1 MKKITLFSHDGCKA
15 CHKLKE
21 VLDKEN
27 ITYKVID
34 VIKHTPLWK
43 TVQKEED
50 NLKFTPTLC
59 VESYLEKTRKFLSAG
74 RDFENE
80 TEGLEKLKNLL

>member
-1 MKKITLFSHDGCKA
+1 MKKITLFSHRGCKE
-15 CHKLKE
+15 CQKLKE
-21 VLDKEN
+21 ALDKEN

-34 VIKHTPLWK
+34 VLEYTSLWK
-43 TVQKEED
+43 TVQQEEE

-59 VESYLEKTRKFLSAG
+59 IESYLEKTRKFLSAG